1 MKELMTPT
9 QRVKKTFERPGNQ
22 DSTAQAC
29 LSSIVNYY
37 GGEMQSGKLSSS
49 EEPTI
54 IDLYW
59 AATAE
64 GFEPEAC
71 KGDVATLKEN
81 DQPVILQLFGGDS
94 YYAVCYGFHEKFLI
108 GDPGWG
114 LVEYS
119 DVELKALWPSGL
131 LLRLTPN
138 QNFVTRSA
146 RRTRSNQWL
155 RNVFFPHRAQWII
168 NLVLCFLLG
177 AFFVLAT
184 HSLHQLVAK
193 VLAEEAAKQLL
204 WPFGY
209 FLLFVF
215 FFIVLHYAY
224 RSLTEL
230 QVKNNSDRFF
240 SYVTRRFVLR
250 KRSLNTRSQSSNELL
265 QLMKSQYELASV
277 VYRSAW
283 MVSVFL
289 ASCALLFVYSAKL
302 GGVALLLA
310 GGFFLQNQRPNL
322 SAVKGE
328 QVIGQL
334 LNEALIKISLVL
346 SVSKKEELVD
356 DLTEQYTLLSYES
369 GNASQQQAKK
379 SFLRSIVALLTAASM
394 LLMIYYLYSLGEYRI
409 ATGIILIP
417 LTAVFS
423 CLVYQLVSNYHL
435 AEKYLISMNESYAD
449 QLESNYPSL
458 NNRQMRSSF
467 DTFTL
472 KNVSVRH
479 STLKDI
485 NVSLSSGELFMF
497 WGPTGIGKNAFFQAL
512 KKKESLLGAV
522 SFNHQDWRKM
532 PLAVWHDHASF
543 VDEDIYLFNGTLAE
557 NIMLGRQQQE
567 VEEFL
572 KFCEEHN
579 IHQLLTSFPK
589 GYVTV
594 INKAEAN
601 LSKAQIQLIGLI
613 RALYQQP
620 KLLFLYEPTAYFDSD
635 TEALFFQ
642 LLHRMKDQT
651 SIVVF
656 TGKSQLLHYAD
667 RVYSF
672 SNAANVRSAA

>member
-1 MKELMTPT
+1 MKKPMTPT
-9 QRVKKTFERPGNQ
+9 QRIKKIFVRPDDQ
-22 DSTAQAC
+22 HSSAHAC

-37 GGEMQSGKLSSS
+37 GGEMQSGKLSSQ

-64 GFEPEAC
+64 GFDPEAC

-81 DQPVILQLFGGDS
+81 DQPVILQLFGKEF
-94 YYAVCYGFHEKFLI
+94 YYAICYGFHEKFLI

-138 QNFVTRSA
+138 QNFVIRSA

-155 RNVFFPHRAQWII
+155 RNVFFPHRAQWFI

-193 VLAEEAAKQLL
+193 VLAEDSAKQLL

-230 QVKNNSDRFF
+230 QVKNSSDRFF
-240 SYVTRRFVLR
+240 SYVTRRFVFR
-250 KRSLNTRSQSSNELL
+250 RRSLNTRSQSSNELL

-283 MVSVFL
+283 MVSVL
-289 ASCALLFVYSAKL
+289 LTSCALLVIYSAKL

-310 GGFFLQNQRPNL
+310 VGFFLRNRRPNL
-322 SAVKGE
+322 STAKGE
-328 QVIGQL
+328 QVLGQL

-356 DLTEQYTLLSYES
+356 DLTEQYTLLSYDA

-379 SFLRSIVALLTAASM
+379 TFVRNVVALLTVASI
-394 LLMIYYLYSLGEYRI
+394 LLAMYYLYSLGEYRM
-409 ATGIILIP
+409 ATNITLIP

-423 CLVYQLVSNYHL
+423 CLVYQLVFNYHL
-435 AEKYLISMNESYAD
+435 VRKHLVPIDEFHAD

-479 STLKDI
+479 SSLKNID
-485 NVSLSSGELFMF
+485 VSISSGELFMF
-497 WGPTGIGKNAFFQAL
+497 CGPTGIGKNAFFQAL

-543 VDEDIYLFNGTLAE
+543 VDEDINLFNGTLAE

-572 KFCEEHN
+572 KFCEEYN
-579 IHQLLTSFPK
+579 IHRLLTSFSK

-594 INKAEAN
+594 IDRAETR
-601 LSKAQIQLIGLI
+601 LSKAQTQLIGLI

-620 KLLFLYEPTAYFDSD
+620 QLLFLYEPTAYFDSD

-651 SIVVF
+651 STVVF
-656 TGKSQLLHYAD
+656 TGRSQLLHYAD
-667 RVYSF
+667 CVYSF